1 MTGTIR
7 PSMKTVR
14 AAYGFAVLVVI
25 AGFWLYFTYG
35 ENQPRWLLAIPWI
48 AFLPPLKM
56 HITRRLVTL
65 RLQDDH
71 LILETGFFSRTR
83 RTVDT
88 AKIQDVTVRQSF
100 GQRILGTGD
109 LMLESAGESGAMGI
123 PNLDRPHEIAD
134 AIIQSSKRS

>member
-1 MTGTIR
+1 
-7 PSMKTVR
+7 MKMVR
-14 AAYGFAVLVVI
+14 AAYLFAVLVVI

-56 HITRRLVTL
+56 HVTRRLVTL
-65 RLQDDH
+65 QLQDNH

>member
-1 MTGTIR
+1 
-7 PSMKTVR
+7 MKMVR
-14 AAYGFAVLVVI
+14 AAYLFAVLIVI

-56 HITRRLVTL
+56 HVTRRLVTL
-65 RLQDDH
+65 QLQDNH

-109 LMLESAGESGAMGI
+109 LMLESAGESGAVGI

>member
-1 MTGTIR
+1 
-7 PSMKTVR
+7 MKMVR
-14 AAYGFAVLVVI
+14 AAYLFAVLIVI

-56 HITRRLVTL
+56 HVTRRLVTL
-65 RLQDDH
+65 QLQDNH